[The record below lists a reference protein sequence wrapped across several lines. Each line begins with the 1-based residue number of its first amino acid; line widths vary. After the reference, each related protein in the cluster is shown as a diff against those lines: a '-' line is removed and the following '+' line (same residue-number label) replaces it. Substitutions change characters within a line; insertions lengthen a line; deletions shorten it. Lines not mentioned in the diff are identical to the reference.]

1 MDKVID
7 NYQEIA
13 TKSTSLNLKMS
24 YVSSQYDKFTIK
36 DYTIAPSLDSSIV
49 YNDIVD
55 ICIRPRNRHYE
66 FVKNTKC
73 IGCNAPLHITPED
86 LDTGISK
93 CDYCDTFTQIY

>member
-24 YVSSQYDKFTIK
+24 CVSSQYDKVTFK
-36 DYTIAPSLDSSIV
+36 DYTIAPSDSSIV
-49 YNDIVD
+49 YTDTVD

-66 FVKNTKC
+66 FIKNTKC

>member
-1 MDKVID
+1 MDKEID

-24 YVSSQYDKFTIK
+24 CISSQYDKVTIEN
-36 DYTIAPSLDSSIV
+36 YTGLDSSIV
-49 YNDIVD
+49 NTDIAD

-66 FVKNTKC
+66 FIKNTKC

-93 CDYCDTFTQIY
+93 CNYCDTFTQIY

>member
-1 MDKVID
+1 MDKEID

-13 TKSTSLNLKMS
+13 TKSTSLKMS
-24 YVSSQYDKFTIK
+24 CKFPQYDKITIE
-36 DYTIAPSLDSSIV
+36 DYTIAPSDSLIA
-49 YNDIVD
+49 YTDTVD